1 MKYFTATLL
10 FFLAFAKWCPA
21 QTTPQFQAASKEEH
35 YVLILLSDV
44 WADSKEIAGQVARY
58 NELLPS
64 GKPIHMQLYRIPFLG
79 KQPVITLSG
88 FANQNAAEAY
98 CQKLFEDQP
107 DFLKMQIVTAVWP
120 VALSNFNEM
129 LRKKSA
135 ENYPAFL
142 QKFYTAFII

>member
-1 MKYFTATLL
+1 MKYFTASLL

-21 QTTPQFQAASKEEH
+21 QSTPQFQAAGREEH

-44 WADSKEIAGQVARY
+44 FADPKEIAGRVARY
-58 NELLPS
+58 NQLLPS
-64 GKPIHMQLYRIPFLG
+64 GKPVHMQLYRIPFLG

-98 CQKLFEDQP
+98 CQKLIDDHP
-107 DFLKMQIVTAVWP
+107 DFLKMRIVTDVWP

-135 ENYPAFL
+135 EGYPAFL
-142 QKFYTAFII
+142 QKFYAAFL